1 MAEDQTGFVAKPN
14 EEPNGHSK
22 VFNVSIRGWI
32 ALILTITVCLV
43 GLQGFVFALAQI
55 GMEPV
60 KVEEPLY
67 SAFLIAL
74 GFYFGQNKK

>member
-1 MAEDQTGFVAKPN
+1 MAEDQTNFVVKP
-14 EEPNGHSK
+14 EDTNGHSK
-22 VFNVSIRGWI
+22 VLNVSIRGWI

-43 GLQGFVFALAQI
+43 GLQGFIFALVQVTGVEAI
-55 GMEPV
+55 

>member
-1 MAEDQTGFVAKPN
+1 MPEDITTFTDKP
-14 EEPNGHSK
+14 EPESK
-22 VFNVSIRGWI
+22 LGRISIRGWI
-32 ALILTITVCLV
+32 ALILTATVCLIS
-43 GLQGFVFALAQI
+43 LQAFIFAVARI
-55 GMEPV
+55 TGVEI